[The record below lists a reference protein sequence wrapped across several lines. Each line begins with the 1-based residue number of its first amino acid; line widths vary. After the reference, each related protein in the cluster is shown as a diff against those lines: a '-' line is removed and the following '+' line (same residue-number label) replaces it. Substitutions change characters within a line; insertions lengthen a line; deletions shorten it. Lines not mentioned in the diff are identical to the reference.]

1 MSGPYRVVLVT
12 DAFPPTIGGA
22 ERAVQS
28 VATELTARGHTV
40 AIAAAW
46 HPGEP
51 ARETRGDVAVH
62 RMRDFTSRMPW
73 ISSEPYRHVPP
84 PIADPEAVVRF
95 RRLFREF
102 RPDLVHSYGW
112 LTYSCAAALAGTGVP
127 MVLSLHDYGNFC
139 ALRTLLHMDRE
150 PCSGAAPLKCTR
162 CSTHHYGTLK
172 GVAAVVGVL
181 GGRGLLARRSSGV
194 QSNSEYT
201 RAVAW
206 RDLLAGRARFRS
218 GSAADAVIPPFWDHV
233 PDAEPDEA
241 LLARLP
247 DRYILF
253 VGALRRVKGVHVLLE
268 AYERLTDPPPLV
280 IAGTMA
286 IDAPSRFPP
295 GVTVL
300 ESMPHGTVMAAWRRA
315 LFGVFPS
322 LSPEPFGMVVH
333 EAMSRGKAVIGT
345 EPGGHRDMVV
355 DGENGL
361 LVPSGDVAA
370 LAGAME
376 RLIAD
381 EELRDRLG
389 AAAELRA
396 ERFKADHWVPTLE
409 RLYDAA
415 VAGGAGGTTA
425 RTPRRE
431 AGA

>member
-1 MSGPYRVVLVT
+1 VSGPYRVVLVT

-46 HPGEP
+46 HPGEQV
-51 ARETRGDVAVH
+51 RETRGAVEVH
-62 RMRDFTSRMPW
+62 RVRDFTSRIPW

-84 PIADPEAVVRF
+84 PVPDPEAVVRF

-112 LTYSCAAALAGTGVP
+112 LTYSCAAALTRTPVP

-150 PCSGAAPLKCTR
+150 PCSGAAPLKCLR
-162 CSTHHYGTLK
+162 CATNHYGTLK
-172 GVAAVVGVL
+172 GTSAVVGVL
-181 GGRGLLARRSSGV
+181 SGRGLLARRSAGV
-194 QSNSEYT
+194 QANSAYT

-206 RDLLAGRARFRS
+206 RDLLAGRARFAP

-233 PDAEPDEA
+233 PDADPDET
-241 LLARLP
+241 LLAGLP
-247 DRYILF
+247 ERYILF

-268 AYERLTDPPPLV
+268 AYERLADPPPLV

-286 IDAPSRFPP
+286 IDAPSRFPA
-295 GVTVL
+295 GVVVR

-333 EAMSRGKAVIGT
+333 EAMTCGKAVIGT
-345 EPGGHRDMVV
+345 RPGGHSDMIV

-361 LVPSGDVAA
+361 LVPSGDAPA
-370 LAGAME
+370 LANAMR
-376 RLIAD
+376 RLIDDAP
-381 EELRDRLG
+381 LRERLG
-389 AAAELRA
+389 AAAQRRA
-396 ERFKADHWVPTLE
+396 ERFTADRWVPTLE
-409 RLYDAA
+409 RLFDAA
-415 VAGGAGGTTA
+415 VAG
-425 RTPRRE
+425 E
-431 AGA
+431 AGT

>member
-28 VATELTARGHTV
+28 IATELAARGHAV

-51 ARETRGDVAVH
+51 MRETRAGVEVH
-62 RMRDFTSRMPW
+62 RVRDLTSRLPW
-73 ISSEPYRHVPP
+73 ISSEPYRHIPP
-84 PIADPEAVVRF
+84 PFPDPEAVVRF

-112 LTYSCAAALAGTGVP
+112 LTYSCAAALARRGVP

-150 PCSGAAPLKCTR
+150 PCSGAAPMKCLR
-162 CSTHHYGTLK
+162 CSTHHYGALK
-172 GVAAVVGVL
+172 GTAAVAGVL
-181 GGRGLLARRSSGV
+181 GGRGLLTRRAAGV
-194 QSNSEYT
+194 QANSEYM
-201 RAVAW
+201 RGVAW
-206 RDLLAGRARFRS
+206 RDLLDGRARFRRS
-218 GSAADAVIPPFWDHV
+218 SAADAVIPPFWDHV
-233 PDAEPDEA
+233 PDSTPDEA

-247 DRYILF
+247 ERYILF
-253 VGALRRVKGVHVLLE
+253 VGALRRVKGIHVLLE
-268 AYERLTDPPPLV
+268 AYERLADPPPLV

-286 IDAPSRFPP
+286 IDAPSRFPA

-333 EAMSRGKAVIGT
+333 EAMSCGKAVIGT
-345 EPGGHRDMVV
+345 EPGGHRDMIV
-355 DGENGL
+355 DGESGL

-370 LAGAME
+370 LVVAMS

-381 EELRDRLG
+381 ADLRERLG
-389 AAAELRA
+389 AAAERRA
-396 ERFKADHWVPTLE
+396 ERFKADRWVPALE

-415 VAGGAGGTTA
+415 VAG
-425 RTPRRE
+425 E
-431 AGA
+431 AA